1 MERQFFASVRI
12 FTRGLLAQARLLS
25 VTAACNILRKCDAS
39 AERIAAVQGLA
50 AAPALSAA
58 SLGKLPHM
66 PARSTAEEE
75 EGDDSDADEADDTFA
90 DEDDEEDDH
99 MGVEEDEDVDMVEE
113 EDRREVRAP
122 QKETWLSACTWCFAS
137 P

>member
-12 FTRGLLAQARLLS
+12 FTRGCLAQARLLS
-25 VTAACNILRKCDAS
+25 VTAACNILRKCNAS

-50 AAPALSAA
+50 AAPALSAV

-66 PARSTAEEE
+66 PARSTAEKEE
-75 EGDDSDADEADDTFA
+75 DDDSDADEADDTFA

-99 MGVEEDEDVDMVEE
+99 MEVEEDENVDMVEE
-113 EDRREVRAP
+113 EGRREVRPP
-122 QKETWLSACTWCFAS
+122 QKGEMALCCKWCVAS